1 MKRQARQ
8 ARRAGHTRGQ
18 GQAASASSWQQLQAT
33 CGVRRKRAHARHFA
47 NAPCSCQ
54 ARPHRKR
61 AHSLLLLL
69 AFWRGHRALLP
80 SADLHRTN
88 WLCSERRR
96 SGSSGMANQ
105 RLAAAAGFVQ
115 AHRWPACQPSN
126 ADNALQAAPGS
137 LPGGPPQQLHTADR
151 ARTLGLAIVLVVGAR
166 RRKDRRKRRTGQH
179 KNCNTP
185 LAPRGRPERRLRNCL
200 ALVQAAPA
208 IPQIN
213 GFHLLF

>member
-1 MKRQARQ
+1 MQSCAVLCSTVQRHVVTRLLCMPPQAKRQV
-8 ARRAGHTRGQ
+8 G
-18 GQAASASSWQQLQAT
+18 LT
-33 CGVRRKRAHARHFA
+33 CEGVK
-47 NAPCSCQ
+47 C
-54 ARPHRKR
+54 
-61 AHSLLLLL
+61 LL

-126 ADNALQAAPGS
+126 ADNALQAAQGS

-151 ARTLGLAIVLVVGAR
+151 VRTLGLAIVLVVGVR
-166 RRKDRRKRRTGQH
+166 RGEHTARTGKAQH
-179 KNCNTP
+179 KNRLQPAAATP
-185 LAPRGRPERRLRNCL
+185 LAPCGRPERRLRNCL

-213 GFHLLF
+213 GFRLLFWPTLHPVPACTCNPSLKPA

>member
-1 MKRQARQ
+1 MQSCAVLCSTVQRHVVARLPCKLPEAKRQV
-8 ARRAGHTRGQ
+8 G
-18 GQAASASSWQQLQAT
+18 LT
-33 CGVRRKRAHARHFA
+33 CEGVK
-47 NAPCSCQ
+47 C
-54 ARPHRKR
+54 
-61 AHSLLLLL
+61 LL
-69 AFWRGHRALLP
+69 AFWRGHRALAP

-96 SGSSGMANQ
+96 SGSSGMAVQ

-115 AHRWPACQPSN
+115 AHRWPACLPSN

-151 ARTLGLAIVLVVGAR
+151 VRTLGLAIVLVVGAR
-166 RRKDRRKRRTGQH
+166 RRKDRRKRRSGQH

-185 LAPRGRPERRLRNCL
+185 LAPCGRPERRLRNCL

-208 IPQIN
+208 IPQKN